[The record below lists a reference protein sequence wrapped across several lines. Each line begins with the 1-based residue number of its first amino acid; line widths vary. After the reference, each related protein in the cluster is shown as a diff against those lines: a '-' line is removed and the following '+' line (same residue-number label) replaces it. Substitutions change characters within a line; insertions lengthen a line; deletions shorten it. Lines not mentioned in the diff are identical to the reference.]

1 MKRSCTLLLLSL
13 LFSTAAC
20 SSPPV
25 KNTQYD
31 ALTAEHVAQFSLSP
45 VATLRIPIE
54 DLSGVKVIGGQGLTF
69 IYPDGS
75 NLYFQS
81 VMASAMGF
89 PDANLHDWPLYLFGL
104 KSGEGSDDAFV
115 QEAMKSKRYV
125 VDEDIAPREIRVFP
139 THNGKGYW
147 ALGPEK
153 SLIVLT
159 DENDTSQ
166 LIMINVSG
174 MSEVQIKEI
183 IKGVI

>member
-45 VATLRIPIE
+45 VATLRIPTE

-81 VMASAMGF
+81 VMARSMGF
-89 PDANLHDWPLYLFGL
+89 PDANLHAWPLYLFGL
-104 KSGEGSDDAFV
+104 KSGEGSKDAFV

-125 VDEDIAPREIRVFP
+125 VDEEIAPTEIRVFS
-139 THNGKGYW
+139 TRNGKGYW

-153 SLIVLT
+153 SMIVLT

-174 MSEVQIKEI
+174 MSEDQVKDI

>member
-1 MKRSCTLLLLSL
+1 MKKSCALLLLSL
-13 LFSTAAC
+13 LFSAAAC

-31 ALTAEHVAQFSLSP
+31 ALTAEHTAQFSLSP
-45 VATLRIPIE
+45 VATLRIATE
-54 DLSGVKVIGGQGLTF
+54 DLNGVKVIGGQGLTF

-75 NLYFQS
+75 NIYFQT
-81 VMASAMGF
+81 VMARSMGF

-104 KSGEGSDDAFV
+104 ESGEGSDAFV

-125 VDEDIAPREIRVFP
+125 VDEEIAPTEIRVFP

-159 DENDTSQ
+159 DEHDTSQ

-174 MSEVQIKEI
+174 MSEARIKDI